1 MLIVLSK
8 KNKLDLELVKDTLA
22 LKVKIRNFLY
32 ERTND
37 IMKIYIDISKIE
49 NIEKKENE
57 NNYEKEYTIF
67 TIRSIGINEFLPRS
81 GICTSNC

>member
-49 NIEKKENE
+49 NIEKKKMKTIMKKYFWVLFIVLIQS
-57 NNYEKEYTIF
+57 NNINKIF
-67 TIRSIGINEFLPRS
+67 FFLR
-81 GICTSNC
+81 IQ

>member
-57 NNYEKEYTIF
+57 NNYEKIFLSFIHCPDTIEQYKQDF
-67 TIRSIGINEFLPRS
+67 FFLR
-81 GICTSNC
+81 IQ

>member
-49 NIEKKENE
+49 NIEKK
-57 NNYEKEYTIF
+57 KMKTIMKKYF
-67 TIRSIGINEFLPRS
+67 
-81 GICTSNC
+81 

>member
-49 NIEKKENE
+49 NIA
-57 NNYEKEYTIF
+57 
-67 TIRSIGINEFLPRS
+67 
-81 GICTSNC
+81 